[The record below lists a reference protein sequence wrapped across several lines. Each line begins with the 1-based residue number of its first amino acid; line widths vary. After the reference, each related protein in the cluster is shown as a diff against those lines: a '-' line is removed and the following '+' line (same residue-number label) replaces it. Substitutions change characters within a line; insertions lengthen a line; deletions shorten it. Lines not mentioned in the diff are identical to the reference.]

1 LTFEEF
7 CQHFRL
13 GAWRE
18 ENNYRRECDRSI
30 AIHVIETGAQVER
43 LLSHWQ
49 AAVDYGSMGRNDKE
63 SFRQRKSNVRQTVNY
78 WHLLDPDEQ
87 TQFRTGD
94 LLPYRATKLIRSR
107 RSAGVVRS

>member
-1 LTFEEF
+1 MTFEEF

-30 AIHVIETGAQVER
+30 ALHLIENGGEVER
-43 LLSHWQ
+43 LLHYWEI
-49 AAVDYGSMGRNDKE
+49 AAKYGNMNPNDKE
-63 SFRQRKSNVRQTVNY
+63 SFRQRKSKVRKTVKF

-94 LLPYRATKLIRSR
+94 LLPYRAAKLIRDRTS
-107 RSAGVVRS
+107 GVVRG